1 MNNLLVEDII
11 DEVIKRVKKEAFIEV
26 EASGKHV
33 HLCEEH
39 INILFGRDYKLNKV
53 KDLSQPGQ
61 YACKERVTI
70 TGPKGSLKNV
80 VVLGPARKSTQVEI
94 SLTDATVLGIKA
106 PVKESGKIEGTPGI
120 TISTERATL
129 TIDKGVI
136 VAKRHIH
143 ITPEDAE
150 KFGVKDKEIIQ
161 AKVYGNRPLI
171 FDDVV
176 IRVSPDFRTYMH
188 IDYDEANACGF
199 TKGTLCR
206 IVK

>member
-26 EASGKHV
+26 EASGRHV

-39 INILFGRDYKLNKV
+39 INILFGRDYELTKI

-80 VVLGPARKSTQVEI
+80 IVLGPARKATQVEV

-106 PVKESGKIEGTPGI
+106 PVKESGKIENTPGI
-120 TISTERATL
+120 TISTERASITV
-129 TIDKGVI
+129 DKGVI

-143 ITPEDAE
+143 MTPEDAE

-188 IDYDEANACGF
+188 VDYDEANACGF
-199 TKGTLCR
+199 TKGTVCR

>member
-39 INILFGRDYKLNKV
+39 INILFGRDYHLNKV

>member
-39 INILFGRDYKLNKV
+39 INILFGRDYQLNKV

-129 TIDKGVI
+129 TIDKVI
-136 VAKRHIH
+136 D
-143 ITPEDAE
+143 P
-150 KFGVKDKEIIQ
+150 
-161 AKVYGNRPLI
+161 
-171 FDDVV
+171 
-176 IRVSPDFRTYMH
+176 
-188 IDYDEANACGF
+188 
-199 TKGTLCR
+199 
-206 IVK
+206 